1 MRLADL
7 KRGIYLFVRGS
18 EAEGSWCPMN
28 KLTADEA
35 LRLGLLKFRE
45 LHAEGSIPPAVAERF
60 TFNIRPSAGEHT
72 LQICLWESEERQPL
86 IYFEAM
92 IDRET
97 RSVRVT
103 KDEGLEEM
111 PGRL

>member
-1 MRLADL
+1 M
-7 KRGIYLFVRGS
+7 K
-18 EAEGSWCPMN
+18 

-45 LHAEGSIPPAVAERF
+45 LHAEGSIPAALVERF
-60 TFNIRPSAGEHT
+60 TFNIRPSAREHT
-72 LQICLWESEERQPL
+72 MQICLWESEERQPL
-86 IYFEAM
+86 IYFEAI

-103 KDEGLEEM
+103 KDEGPEQVSGTL
-111 PGRL
+111 